1 MCMRVCEFVCVCVRV
16 PYTGYPYY
24 PFTTT
29 HTRLIFEELLA
40 GFVVYCCCTTPLHHT
55 PAFHMLHHSHPCVPY
70 AASLTPLRSICCITP
85 LRSICCITLLHHTP
99 ASHPCVP
106 YAASLTPLRSICC
119 ITPLLSICCITHTP
133 AFHMLHHSHPCF
145 PYADCVAP
153 ASQQSFVLVLL
164 L

>member
-40 GFVVYCCCTTPLHHT
+40 GFVVYCCCITPLHHT

-70 AASLTPLRSICCITP
+70 AAS
-85 LRSICCITLLHHTP
+85 
-99 ASHPCVP
+99 HPCFP

-119 ITPLLSICCITHTP
+119 ITHTP
-133 AFHMLHHSHPCF
+133 AFHMLT
-145 PYADCVAP
+145 ALLLP
-153 ASQQSFVLVLL
+153 ASRALSLSCFCNLHHPSCFCPFFRCARKPSHRCISVFGSSSR
-164 L
+164 